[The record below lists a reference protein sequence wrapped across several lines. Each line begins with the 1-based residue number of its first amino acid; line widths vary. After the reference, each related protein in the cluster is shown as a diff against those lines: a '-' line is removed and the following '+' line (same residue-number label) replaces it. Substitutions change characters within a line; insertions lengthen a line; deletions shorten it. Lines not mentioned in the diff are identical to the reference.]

1 MKILLTGFDPFDREK
16 VNPAFE
22 AVKLLPGTIAGAQ
35 IVKLEVPTQF
45 VRAGEVLEAAM
56 AEHKPDVVICV
67 GQAGG
72 RAAITPEKVAINLM
86 DGRIPDNAGYQPV
99 DVPIRADGPAAY
111 FATLPVKAMV
121 QRMQD
126 AGHPRRRVLH
136 CGHLCVQF
144 TDVHAAFPY
153 RPEISRRAGRVH
165 SCALRHG
172 AGRQQ
177 AAWHPQHGFT
187 TNLPRA
193 GKGRGSRGNM
203 RPRHRRAHGHDPLI
217 MAAQGGQSHGCI
229 PAKGR

>member
-56 AEHKPDVVICV
+56 AE
-67 GQAGG
+67 
-72 RAAITPEKVAINLM
+72 KVAINLM

-126 AGHPRRRVLH
+126 AGIP
-136 CGHLCVQF
+136 
-144 TDVHAAFPY
+144 AAVSYTAGTYVCNSLMYTLLFLIDRKFPSVRGGFIHVPY
-153 RPEISRRAGRVH
+153 AMEQAVNKPLGTPSMDLRQISRGLEKAVEAVVICGRDTAVPM
-165 SCALRHG
+165 G
-172 AGRQQ
+172 
-177 AAWHPQHGFT
+177 T
-187 TNLPRA
+187 T
-193 GKGRGSRGNM
+193 
-203 RPRHRRAHGHDPLI
+203 H
-217 MAAQGGQSHGCI
+217 
-229 PAKGR
+229 